1 MSITE
6 VITSLKVPQSHG
18 HPQEGARGSPDPLDF
33 DINFSHIITV
43 APRVEIQTNFW
54 KGAKFAGSVGHQMTK
69 MLSASGGL
77 RPLDTL
83 TRGSAPGPPL

>member
-18 HPQEGARGSPDPLDF
+18 HPQDF

-43 APRVEIQTNFW
+43 SPRVEIQTNFW
-54 KGAKFAGSVGHQMTK
+54 KGAKCAGSVGHQMTK
-69 MLSASGGL
+69 VLSIL
-77 RPLDTL
+77 HFNINIILF
-83 TRGSAPGPPL
+83 